1 MKIADKGN
9 APISIIQQYQ
19 KNEDP
24 RAAVYKQAPQSE
36 VNTEEKVS
44 ISKESRDAGL
54 MRGIINKLPD
64 IREEKVQ
71 ELKAQIEN
79 GTYEVNSEDI
89 AKKMVSE
96 SLIDIFA

>member
-9 APISIIQQYQ
+9 TPISIIQQYQ

-24 RAAVYKQAPQSE
+24 KNAVYKQAPQPE
-36 VNTEEKVS
+36 VSTEEKVS

-54 MRGIINKLPD
+54 MRGIINNLPD
-64 IREEKVQ
+64 VREEKVQ
-71 ELKAQIEN
+71 ELKAQIED
-79 GTYEVNSEDI
+79 GTYEVSSEDI
-89 AKKMVSE
+89 AKKMISE

>member
-9 APISIIQQYQ
+9 TPISIIQQYQ

-24 RAAVYKQAPQSE
+24 KAAAYKQAPQTE
-36 VNTEEKVS
+36 VNPEEKVS
-44 ISKESRDAGL
+44 ISTESRDAGM
-54 MRGIINKLPD
+54 MRGIINDLPD
-64 IREEKVQ
+64 IREDKVQ
-71 ELKAQIEN
+71 ELKARIEN

-89 AKKMVSE
+89 AKKIVSE

>member
-1 MKIADKGN
+1 MKITDTGN
-9 APISIIQQYQ
+9 TPISIIQQYQ

-24 RAAVYKQAPQSE
+24 KTAAYKQVPQPEASP
-36 VNTEEKVS
+36 EEKVS
-44 ISKESRDAGL
+44 ISKESRDAGV
-54 MRGIINKLPD
+54 MKGIIGNLPD
-64 IREEKVQ
+64 IRENKVQ

-89 AKKMVSE
+89 AKKIVTE